1 MIVTF
6 ESGELIRELKRDILE
21 FGTGKEIAVWCR
33 DYEGV
38 TLYTNYDFIND
49 EKINS
54 TDCNS
59 VEYIKIMTMGEL
71 LPLLER
77 QNAII

>member
-1 MIVTF
+1 MISY
-6 ESGELIRELKRDILE
+6 ECSELIRELKRDILE
-21 FGTGKEIAVWCR
+21 FGTSKEVAVWCR
-33 DYEGV
+33 DYEGI

-49 EKINS
+49 EKINPAKLQ
-54 TDCNS
+54 S
-59 VEYIKIMTMGEL
+59 VEYIKTMTMGEL